1 MTSSTSILGSGRH
14 ETRMS
19 RYLLVINVLP
29 YFRSHTMREMS
40 KFTCFLIVFVVFLC
54 VLPLTA
60 RAEKSYASDQVEVLM
75 RTGPSHKHA
84 IVKMLK
90 SGAELKILEQDRSK
104 GYSRVQTTG
113 GAEGWVLAR
122 HLMAEPAARVLLEEL
137 SSQFSGSG
145 NSPEGES
152 PSAQAD
158 FIRHE
163 YEMLIQQVAALEKH
177 NNQLEAEL
185 SKIKQLAAN
194 AVQLDSQNEEMRRQ
208 TDVLTAKLGKLEQE
222 NQTLG
227 KQVEREWF
235 YAGALVLFI
244 GLFLGLVIPR
254 IQWRKRS
261 RYNDF
266 Q

>member
-1 MTSSTSILGSGRH
+1 
-14 ETRMS
+14 
-19 RYLLVINVLP
+19 
-29 YFRSHTMREMS
+29 MS
-40 KFTCFLIVFVVFLC
+40 KLTCSLIVFVIFLC
-54 VLPLTA
+54 MLPLTV
-60 RAEKSYASDQVEVLM
+60 RAEKGYTSDQVEVLM

-90 SGAELKILEQDRSK
+90 SGAELEILEQDRDK
-104 GYSRVQTTG
+104 GYSRVRAVG

-122 HLMAEPAARVLLEEL
+122 HLMVEPAARILLEEL
-137 SSQFSGSG
+137 SNQFSGSG
-145 NSPEGES
+145 NPTERES
-152 PSAQAD
+152 PRAQAD

-163 YEMLIQQVAALEKH
+163 YEIMIRRVATLEKH
-177 NNQLEAEL
+177 NNQLETEL

-194 AVQLDSQNEEMRRQ
+194 AVQLDNQNQEMRRQ
-208 TDVLTAKLGKLEQE
+208 TDVLTTKLGKLEQE

-235 YAGALVLFI
+235 YAGALVLFA

-266 Q
+266 